1 MIDPNSAEPDI
12 TLILDHAGVIQQAVA
27 GPSIAGEAISDWI
40 GQPWADTVRDH
51 ERSGIGRLVEHARRG
66 GVSGIGQ
73 VAQRFPSG
81 LVLPLE
87 YTTVRLGDT
96 GGLVAVGRQP
106 HAVTQLQTRLL
117 DAQHVLEQDYWKL
130 RAVETRYRML
140 LDSAQDALLT
150 LTPET
155 LRIVEINPPAAR
167 LLGAASENAQD
178 TRAID
183 LIALLA
189 DADRRT
195 LNDIVMRAQKHGM
208 SNGLLQHIGDRSGP
222 WLVRASSIPSGP
234 VPAPLQLRIV
244 AAAEQPV
251 PTQTADSA
259 AFADLIER
267 WPDGLVTIDREGILL
282 NVNAAFVE
290 MTQEGSRDS
299 LIGQSLGQWLGRR
312 ATDLNL
318 LSANVERFGRLQ
330 LFSTLIRGTLG
341 SETEV
346 ELSAVGDRD
355 EAPRQIAV
363 LIRNIG
369 WHASPTPATATL
381 GTLVNAHAA
390 RVGEAPLRAVVDETI
405 ALVERHYIETA
416 LRKTAGNRTAAAQ
429 LLGLSRQ
436 SLHTKLRRYGLEHAS
451 PASAN
456 QPSRPSSSLDRSS
469 LGERPA
475 GLQSRRTAF

>member
-267 WPDGLVTIDREGILL
+267 WPDGLGYHRSRGYPAERQRGLCGNDPGRQPRQLDRTIPGPVAGTTRNGSELAVSQCGAIRAL
-282 NVNAAFVE
+282 AAFLHADSRYPG
-290 MTQEGSRDS
+290 QRDRSGIIGGGRSRRGSTPD
-299 LIGQSLGQWLGRR
+299 RR
-312 ATDLNL
+312 ADTQYRLACITDPQRPQPWAHW
-318 LSANVERFGRLQ
+318 SMRMPHAWVKRHC
-330 LFSTLIRGTLG
+330 
-341 SETEV
+341 
-346 ELSAVGDRD
+346 
-355 EAPRQIAV
+355 APWWTR
-363 LIRNIG
+363 
-369 WHASPTPATATL
+369 
-381 GTLVNAHAA
+381 
-390 RVGEAPLRAVVDETI
+390 PLPWSSGIT
-405 ALVERHYIETA
+405 
-416 LRKTAGNRTAAAQ
+416 
-429 LLGLSRQ
+429 
-436 SLHTKLRRYGLEHAS
+436 
-451 PASAN
+451 
-456 QPSRPSSSLDRSS
+456 SRPHCA
-469 LGERPA
+469 RPLA
-475 GLQSRRTAF
+475 IAPPRHNCSA